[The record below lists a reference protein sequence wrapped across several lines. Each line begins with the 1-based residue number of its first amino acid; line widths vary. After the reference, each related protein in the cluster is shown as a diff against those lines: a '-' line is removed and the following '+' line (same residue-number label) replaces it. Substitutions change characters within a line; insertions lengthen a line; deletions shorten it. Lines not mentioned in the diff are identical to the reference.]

1 MDCVVHGVPKSQ
13 TEQLSLQFTFR
24 TPSNKDF
31 PTSSNENHQVEFI
44 GPFLFFLFLQGKF
57 ILFFLSTKRIL
68 RMSMVVTVKHFHFKM
83 GNDILF
89 LRAIHRNNYNALILS
104 RTISVQTQESP
115 GERVCIWCPILWIG
129 CCFFLQY
136 WPILTH
142 SVFFP
147 QWIPRARGVG
157 CSNEPGL
164 IPPQQRDDDAVA
176 ATRRRGTCCNKGHN
190 LQLYLNAP
198 TLSQVVYKSHF
209 IHVTIL
215 RWNQLSSF
223 CRRGNRG
230 VG

>member
-1 MDCVVHGVPKSQ
+1 MNPGSERSSGKGKGYPLQCSDLENSMDCVVHGVPKSQ

-24 TPSNKDF
+24 TPSSKAF
-31 PTSSNENHQVEFI
+31 PTSSNESHQVEFI

-68 RMSMVVTVKHFHFKM
+68 RMSMVVTVKHFHLKM

-89 LRAIHRNNYNALILS
+89 LRAIHKNNYNALILS

-115 GERVCIWCPILWIG
+115 GERVCIWCPIPWIG

-147 QWIPRARGVG
+147 Q
-157 CSNEPGL
+157 
-164 IPPQQRDDDAVA
+164 
-176 ATRRRGTCCNKGHN
+176 
-190 LQLYLNAP
+190 
-198 TLSQVVYKSHF
+198 
-209 IHVTIL
+209 
-215 RWNQLSSF
+215 
-223 CRRGNRG
+223 
-230 VG
+230 